1 MTVHAARRKLSLT
14 AALRS
19 KQLFEP
25 YFSGASWDRWRA
37 TLKAAFA
44 EPLSDSERAAF
55 QEVAERDPPQHRVKE
70 LACVI
75 GRGGG
80 KNSAMSILAAFISI
94 TFDPCAAKLRP
105 GEVVYIICI
114 ANDKEQAQLEY
125 RMLSGLFE
133 AIPVLRALVKG
144 KIGSDTIELKNRVI
158 VEVKTNS
165 YRSVRGRGILAAIF
179 DECSF
184 YRDINAANPDVE
196 LHAAIRPGLARVT
209 GSMLVLISSAFRR
222 SGLLYE
228 RWKSYYGKPNAD
240 TLVVRDS
247 TKQFNSNFDQ
257 RVIDKDL
264 AEDYAR
270 FSAEYLS
277 EWRDDISSFIPR
289 DLLEASVEAGVS
301 VRPPQADVIYF
312 AFADTSSGRN
322 DSFTMAIAHQEQH
335 NNSRRI
341 VIDLLY
347 ERRPPFNPTEA
358 VEEITTLLKQY
369 RCGTVTGDAYAIGFV
384 VDAFRKCSIEYRK
397 STRDRSEVY
406 LGFLPLLTSGQ
417 VLLLV

>member
-1 MTVHAARRKLSLT
+1 MAVSNDSSTPRSSKISLT

-25 YFSGASWDRWRA
+25 HFSGASWDRWRA

-44 EPLSDSERAAF
+44 EPLSDSELAAF
-55 QEVAERDPPQHRVKE
+55 QEVAERDPPRRRVKE

-94 TFDPCAAKLRP
+94 TFDPRAAKLRP

-114 ANDKEQAQLEY
+114 ANDNEQAALEY

-133 AIPVLRALVKG
+133 AIPVLRAMVKG
-144 KIGSDTIELKNRVI
+144 KIGTDSIELKNKVI

-165 YRSVRGRGILAAIF
+165 FRSVRGRGILAAIF

-184 YRDINAANPDVE
+184 YRGINAANPDVE

-228 RWKSYYGKPNAD
+228 RWKTYYSRPND
-240 TLVVRDS
+240 DVLVVKGTTR
-247 TKQFNSNFDQ
+247 QFNSSFDQ

-289 DLLEASVEAGVS
+289 DLLEASVEAGVL
-301 VRPPQADVIYF
+301 VRPPHANVSYS

-322 DSFTMAIAHQEQH
+322 DSFTMSVAHKEQQGGAT
-335 NNSRRI
+335 R
-341 VIDLLY
+341 VVVDLLY
-347 ERRPPFNPTEA
+347 EKHPPFNPTVA

-406 LGFLPLLTSGQ
+406 SNRF
-417 VLLLV
+417 V